1 MRREL
6 LSKEIVE
13 TDIFMNLSQM
23 AKLYY
28 LYLCIYADDDGLYD
42 KPYTLLE
49 SLKCQIEVIKELE
62 NVRFIFM
69 LDNGVYVNP
78 NHLKKS
84 RSNGFLELKEDCNI
98 AKLVENKAIEHSDCE
113 ECLENYVF
121 KLRDKEHEFFVGLT
135 TILSCLLFAES
146 EGAIPRINDEWWIA
160 INNVYEY

>member
-6 LSKEIVE
+6 LSKEIIE
-13 TDIFMNLSQM
+13 SDKFMNLSQM

-49 SLKCQIEVIKELE
+49 SLKCPIEVIKELE

-78 NHLKKS
+78 NH
-84 RSNGFLELKEDCNI
+84 
-98 AKLVENKAIEHSDCE
+98 
-113 ECLENYVF
+113 
-121 KLRDKEHEFFVGLT
+121 
-135 TILSCLLFAES
+135 
-146 EGAIPRINDEWWIA
+146 
-160 INNVYEY
+160 